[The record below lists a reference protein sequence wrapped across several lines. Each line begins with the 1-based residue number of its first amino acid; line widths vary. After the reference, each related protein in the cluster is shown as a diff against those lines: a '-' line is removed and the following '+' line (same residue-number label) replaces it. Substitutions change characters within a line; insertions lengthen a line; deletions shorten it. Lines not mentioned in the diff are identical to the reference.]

1 MKKKKDIVE
10 TTNTASVQTDSF
22 AGPNI
27 PSAEGLLGPAALRLP
42 SQPKYLLRL
51 ARNDVPVTFLE
62 KIGTPEYKFESL
74 RENHIVPLVT
84 GPFEVDEIKQW
95 ILSGD
100 LQPQDL
106 LLCGFGRWKT
116 VRVLFPEL
124 RGTLGGDEDFT
135 NTATMEKTGTVTFTD
150 TLELESQG
158 VDEVVAPS
166 LEPALEYTK
175 LQGTAPSARAGTL
188 ETETPALPSP
198 KAGRSAEKEKGP
210 GASTK
215 ANPANSRPMLWA
227 YGSILIFAV
236 ILGGIYR
243 FKRTKPEGLSK
254 TALEAKTKNW
264 PPQLQ
269 PRPLASLYDD
279 QESPLLEKLRPI
291 LQAYQN
297 GATVLSSHDELTLK
311 GIADPASAS
320 WEARKLAANQL
331 MVFYLAKSRLGEAR
345 KIFQPIVDAV
355 PTDPTT
361 LLNDAILKFAEGE
374 LSLAREAAGV
384 AVRLAPPGQIWIAHS
399 LLGMIHGATGR
410 NDEAEKSFQNALLRS
425 SNNPYIYGMWIQSL
439 MRNEGSINKSRIPQL
454 LREALWADP
463 DRLLDSPIRAPL
475 AGHILMA
482 EALAGLR
489 KGVEVFSSLFSVG
502 QIAFFRSLEARSFSN
517 PLTDNLTKTKDLLSR
532 DPNAQSQLIYAYLLN
547 EEGKTEQ
554 ASDVLSRVIPLLETQ
569 KVMSSWPWTFAGD
582 VQSARGQYDRA
593 LIFYQAALSR
603 NPQDPAAVLGLA
615 LNLREG
621 GDFKEAQ
628 QKLAESLALDPLF
641 IPALLRTSRFDWHRS
656 SKME

>member
-1 MKKKKDIVE
+1 MKKKKDPVE

-22 AGPNI
+22 AGPHI

-42 SQPKYLLRL
+42 SQPKFLLRL
-51 ARNDVPVTFLE
+51 ARTDVPAALLE
-62 KIGTPEYKFESL
+62 KIGTPQYKFESL
-74 RENHIVPLVT
+74 RENQHVPLVT
-84 GPFEVDEIKQW
+84 GPFDVDVIKEW
-95 ILSGD
+95 IATGD

-106 LLCGFGRWKT
+106 LLSGFGRWKT
-116 VRVLFPEL
+116 VRVHFPEI
-124 RGTLGGDEDFT
+124 RGSLTGEEDLT
-135 NTATMEKTGTVTFTD
+135 NTSTMEKTGTVTLTD
-150 TLELESQG
+150 TMELESQG

-175 LQGTAPSARAGTL
+175 LQGGAPAKPATLEIEHPAPAPAPASRSSKAEKSGGPANKVKAPS
-188 ETETPALPSP
+188 S
-198 KAGRSAEKEKGP
+198 RSAAWTY
-210 GASTK
+210 ASI
-215 ANPANSRPMLWA
+215 AV
-227 YGSILIFAV
+227 FAFV
-236 ILGGIYR
+236 LGGIYR
-243 FKRTKPEGLSK
+243 FKRGKMDVSSK
-254 TALEAKTKNW
+254 SSLEAKAKNW

-269 PRPLASLYDD
+269 PRSLTSLYDD
-279 QESPLLEKLRPI
+279 QGSPLLEKLRPI

-331 MVFYLAKSRLGEAR
+331 MVFYLAKSRLGDAR
-345 KIFQPIVDAV
+345 RILQPIVDAV

-361 LLNDAILKFAEGE
+361 LLNDAILKFAEGD
-374 LSLAREAAGV
+374 LSSAREAAGV
-384 AVRLAPPGQIWIAHS
+384 AVRLSPPGQIWVAHS

-425 SNNPYIYGMWIQSL
+425 SNNPYIYGMWVQSL
-439 MRNEGSINKSRIPQL
+439 MRNEGTSNKSRIPQL

-489 KGVEVFSSLFSVG
+489 KGVEVYSSLFSVG

-517 PLTDNLTKTKDLLSR
+517 PLSDNLTKTKDLLSR

-582 VQSARGQYDRA
+582 VQRARGQEDRA

-615 LNLREG
+615 LNLREA
-621 GDFKEAQ
+621 GDFKAAQ